1 MIMRKRLSITICLVV
16 TAIMCLL
23 GVVSTFSF
31 NRFIAKADTTGKFV
45 GVSGSPN
52 DNSLYSVTNT
62 YDYLGN
68 NNEGEDED
76 KSIYDYFDTGVGKKN
91 SYSVY
96 SGAPQITVLTHGL
109 NGGAYHWSNDG
120 TDEFSYDE
128 RSLISRLN
136 TELMKSNNMG
146 ANIYWAKMNSNG
158 SFYLYNLNS
167 LPSGEVVYDDK
178 TLPKIT
184 SITDV
189 SKHMIIVFEANYTDD
204 YNYKVYEEFNYMLS
218 KIVYDVKCLNGG
230 YLPKINLIGHS
241 RGGLTNLQYALD
253 HPHMVASMFSIGTPF
268 FGSDTA
274 ATSLGAKIATGTGRL
289 DIINREVFTHY
300 YERWNNDYDRLY
312 SGINAHALGGYSD
325 SDFVLDAIIASDDPE
340 IEGIVND
347 KELKI
352 IKWGIKSLPGVL
364 RFADTLAEVA
374 DFVLSFFRDNTY
386 TQSEWESIIQIVADI
401 QYFAIDDTD
410 GFWGNLWSNIIHN
423 LRFAGCPYF
432 MNDLLVDLS
441 SQLGYDGH
449 GNSNGV
455 YGFKTFSKCFKERDY
470 SDGNSKKISMSNMP
484 AVVHNLEARDNDFI
498 NYILSNI
505 TLGVNESRFLYDRTS
520 STTATVYGYKGE
532 ILTDTIRIPEQIDG
546 LTIDAVAGNI
556 FVNKGNIVSIV
567 LPNTLKTI
575 GAYAFAGLENLT
587 TITFE
592 GTGQPQLEKIG
603 YGAFSGCT
611 NLKNFN
617 SSAAETLNRSDII
630 MPDSVEFI
638 DCYAFY
644 GTGFTEIFL
653 GANIYYIGDVAF
665 SNIAGLKNI
674 SVTGNSTYF
683 SSNGALYNSDG
694 WLMQYPVGKDDTSFT
709 IPSSVSNVAIRH
721 ISQFAF
727 MGENNLDTINL
738 GNVITIDSYAFAG
751 CTKLSG
757 FDNASNIEYV
767 GPFALDDTRIMLET
781 QDFITLGKVLYKYKG
796 TASVLEASDFPS
808 EVTRIASN
816 AFCCNDNI
824 EKIYLPNK
832 IIDIDNNAFV
842 DCANLEEIIYYN
854 GELPDVGKFSFLALP
869 DTFKFKCRKSLIDS
883 VTSSN
888 NWYSQRDVLSAISTE
903 VYFEDINK
911 TATFYWGKTV
921 ELPMEKIPGKY
932 IKGWLRVNESTGQTY
947 GSYLSSS
954 VWDETV
960 SHATYRADTETLES
974 YTLQFFN
981 GDVQIGSFN
990 ISTGDEFS
998 ITQTGYVLNG
1008 TSHTFANYEAM
1019 VNCAYKGY
1027 YGASVVNGQ
1036 VIAIFKGWLLND
1048 ELISDGRWINSYSD
1062 NALRVEAKWEPIE
1075 FTATVYNG
1083 YSSTYT
1089 KQFNYCEGLI
1099 LANPVRSGYMFKG
1112 WRNNGTGAIV
1122 DMPLII
1128 AGNVSLTAQW
1138 VKIYTITYE
1147 NLTFMGQTARVYW
1160 NNYSSYAPTYYERGV
1175 GLDLTNVNALWTGYN
1190 THSLC
1195 LVFLGWY
1202 TDMNFNTKV
1211 TSIST
1216 SATGNRTYYAKWR
1229 YDYEATGFWAES
1241 GTLITDA
1248 GQFNNPYNSIL
1259 LGLSTTDGFYENL
1272 LSIGI
1277 KYLVLNYEIKMH
1289 EIDDGYQRIYVY
1301 DGSGKDA
1308 TQLYYNQFEY
1318 YSPGKKTSSG
1328 IVQRRIVIPISSL
1341 QNINYLYIR
1350 YDGSGWGK
1358 DDWVIERMYCEVM
1371 YINSIEDINGPE
1383 FNWRNDYPFSD
1394 DSIEIGWDD

>member
-23 GVVSTFSF
+23 GIVSTFSF
-31 NRFIAKADTTGKFV
+31 NRFIAKADTTGEFV
-45 GVSGSPN
+45 GLSGNPN
-52 DNSLYSVTNT
+52 DNSLYDATNT
-62 YDYLGN
+62 YGYIVN
-68 NNEGEDED
+68 HYEGEDEYILR
-76 KSIYDYFDTGVGKKN
+76 KKRSHDYFNTGVGKKN
-91 SYSVY
+91 TNSVY

-120 TDEFSYDE
+120 MDEFSYDE
-128 RSLISRLN
+128 QSLISRLN

-178 TLPKIT
+178 TLSKIT

-274 ATSLGAKIATGTGRL
+274 ATSLGAEIAPGTGRL

-325 SDFVLDAIIASDDPE
+325 SDFVLDAIIASDNKDIKRKISDE
-340 IEGIVND
+340 
-347 KELKI
+347 ELGN

-364 RFADTLAEVA
+364 KIANTLTEVT
-374 DFVLSFFRDNTY
+374 DFVLSFFRGKTY

-423 LRFAGCPYF
+423 LRFVGCPYF

-449 GNSNGV
+449 GNSNGD

-532 ILTDTIRIPEQIDG
+532 ILTDTISIPEQIDG

-556 FVNKGNIVSIV
+556 FANKGNIVSIV

-611 NLKNFN
+611 NLKKFN
-617 SSAAETLNRSDII
+617 SSAAETLNRSDLN

-665 SNIAGLKNI
+665 SNIAGLTNI

-694 WLMQYPVGKDDTSFT
+694 WLMQYPVGKEDTSFT

-738 GNVITIDSYAFAG
+738 GSVITIDSYAFTG

-767 GPFALDDTRIMLET
+767 GPFALDDTRIMLGT

-808 EVTRIASN
+808 GVTRIASN

-869 DTFKFKCRKSLIDS
+869 DTFKFKCGKSLIDS

-888 NWYSQRDVLSAISTE
+888 NWYSQRDVMSAISTE

-921 ELPMEKIPGKY
+921 ELPTETIAGKY
-932 IKGWLRVNESTGQTY
+932 IKGWLRVDESTGQTC
-947 GSYLSSS
+947 GNYLSSS
-954 VWDETV
+954 SVWNETV
-960 SHATYRADTETLES
+960 SHATYRADTETL
-974 YTLQFFN
+974 
-981 GDVQIGSFN
+981 
-990 ISTGDEFS
+990 
-998 ITQTGYVLNG
+998 
-1008 TSHTFANYEAM
+1008 
-1019 VNCAYKGY
+1019 
-1027 YGASVVNGQ
+1027 
-1036 VIAIFKGWLLND
+1036 
-1048 ELISDGRWINSYSD
+1048 YSAD
-1062 NALRVEAKWEPIE
+1062 
-1075 FTATVYNG
+1075 
-1083 YSSTYT
+1083 S
-1089 KQFNYCEGLI
+1089 
-1099 LANPVRSGYMFKG
+1099 
-1112 WRNNGTGAIV
+1112 
-1122 DMPLII
+1122 
-1128 AGNVSLTAQW
+1128 
-1138 VKIYTITYE
+1138 
-1147 NLTFMGQTARVYW
+1147 
-1160 NNYSSYAPTYYERGV
+1160 
-1175 GLDLTNVNALWTGYN
+1175 
-1190 THSLC
+1190 
-1195 LVFLGWY
+1195 
-1202 TDMNFNTKV
+1202 
-1211 TSIST
+1211 
-1216 SATGNRTYYAKWR
+1216 RT
-1229 YDYEATGFWAES
+1229 
-1241 GTLITDA
+1241 
-1248 GQFNNPYNSIL
+1248 
-1259 LGLSTTDGFYENL
+1259 
-1272 LSIGI
+1272 
-1277 KYLVLNYEIKMH
+1277 
-1289 EIDDGYQRIYVY
+1289 
-1301 DGSGKDA
+1301 
-1308 TQLYYNQFEY
+1308 
-1318 YSPGKKTSSG
+1318 
-1328 IVQRRIVIPISSL
+1328 RRI
-1341 QNINYLYIR
+1341 R
-1350 YDGSGWGK
+1350 
-1358 DDWVIERMYCEVM
+1358 
-1371 YINSIEDINGPE
+1371 
-1383 FNWRNDYPFSD
+1383 F
-1394 DSIEIGWDD
+1394 